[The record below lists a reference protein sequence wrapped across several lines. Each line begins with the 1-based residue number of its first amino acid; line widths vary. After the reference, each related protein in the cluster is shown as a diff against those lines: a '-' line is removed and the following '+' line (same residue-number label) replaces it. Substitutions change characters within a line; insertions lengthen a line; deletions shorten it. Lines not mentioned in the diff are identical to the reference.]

1 MKKYI
6 KEIIAAALI
15 LFCFIFKTIAYI
27 SLPSKFGYKVWFAWP
42 IFEFLPLVIALI
54 TVTVFKIYQSSKG
67 KSSFGSGFD
76 FEWTIED

>member
-1 MKKYI
+1 MRY
-6 KEIIAAALI
+6 EILSELETKQIVAGAVPTLTTVLAI
-15 LFCFIFKTIAYI
+15 GA
-27 SLPSKFGYKVWFAWP
+27 
-42 IFEFLPLVIALI
+42 IALI